1 MLSHGIKIVIHQNVC
16 LDVYVSEMVPAIF
29 FFYHVSRS
37 RTKVKGQRF
46 RIQWANDYVIIYG

>member
-29 FFYHVSRS
+29 FLSRF
-37 RTKVKGQRF
+37 KVKDKGQRS
-46 RIQWANDYVIIYG
+46 AV